1 MKNSAGGAFAEVVGF
16 TTPFTLNSILITT
29 NIASGT
35 KYNF

>member
-1 MKNSAGGAFAEVVGF
+1 MNDGAAGAFAEVVGF

-29 NIASGT
+29 NIASGS